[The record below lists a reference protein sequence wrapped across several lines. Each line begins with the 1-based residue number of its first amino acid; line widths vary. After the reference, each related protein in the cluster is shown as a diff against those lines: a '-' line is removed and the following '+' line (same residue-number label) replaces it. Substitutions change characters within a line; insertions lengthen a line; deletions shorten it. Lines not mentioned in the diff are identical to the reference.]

1 MKVLEQMQK
10 DDYEQVVFVQ
20 DRGSGLRAIIAIHDT
35 TLGPALGGVRM
46 WPYASEEEA
55 LRDVLR
61 LARGMTFKSAAAGL
75 DVGGGKAVILGDPKR
90 DKSEALFRAF
100 GRAVHALGGRYITA
114 EDVGTTVEDLEHVFK
129 ETPYVTG
136 ISSAF
141 GSSGNPAP
149 VTAFGVFQGMRA
161 AAEAVFGSD
170 DLRGRTVALQGAG
183 QVAYHLARHLAEA
196 GARLIVTDLDP
207 EKAGRIAREFGAE
220 TVPPDAIYDVEAD
233 IFSPNAL
240 GGVLNDETI
249 PRLRV
254 RLVAGA
260 ANNQLES
267 PHHARALK
275 ARGILYAPDF
285 IINAGGVINVA
296 DELSG
301 YDREAGD
308 AAGDRPVRPREG
320 GDRLC
325 RSGGGLDPR
334 GGGSPGSPAD
344 RDGPVP
350 QTPADAPGAPPRR
363 ASLGTPGL
371 KGSGGIRR
379 RGAPFSNPTVRR
391 P

>member
-75 DVGGGKAVILGDPKR
+75 DLGGGKAVILGDPKR

-161 AAEAVFGSD
+161 AAEAAFGSD

-301 YDREAGD
+301 YDRERVMRRVAALYD
-308 AAGDRPVRPREG
+308 RVKAVIAHAEAAGVSTHEAAEALALRRIETVRSLKHRLTLPERRP
-320 GDRLC
+320 DAL
-325 RSGGGLDPR
+325 RSG
-334 GGGSPGSPAD
+334 
-344 RDGPVP
+344 
-350 QTPADAPGAPPRR
+350 
-363 ASLGTPGL
+363 
-371 KGSGGIRR
+371 R
-379 RGAPFSNPTVRR
+379 RG
-391 P
+391 